1 MDVMFIILLGVLGLI
16 LLTMILGSFFTVET
30 AQVAVITRF
39 GKFLRVADPGLNWKF
54 PYIDTVAGVVSLRV
68 NQISLTMETKTK
80 DNVFVTIPISVQ
92 NRVRPEKV
100 FDAYYKLSDP
110 TAQIKSYVEQ
120 VILGHVP
127 GMTLD
132 EVFASQ
138 SSIAAA
144 VKQELDAD
152 MATFGFEIVNVLVT
166 DIVPD
171 QKVKSAMNDINAA
184 QREQVA
190 ANARGEAEKI
200 LVVKKAEAESESKA
214 LQGQGIANQRKA
226 IIEGLQS
233 STVAGSNWV
242 FPANVTVALN
252 APLGQVSGV
261 TVDSHGNVYLADLG
275 NARIFAVSPTGG
287 IRIVAGNGTP
297 GFSGDGG
304 PATAAS
310 LSSPYGMAVDALG
323 NLFIADWGNA
333 RIRKVT
339 PSGVITTVAGGGTA
353 DPSRLR
359 MSPTSRPVP
368 TSKTQRVAWLPAFCM
383 PQEHFAGIANSQP
396 GNTTPGAHRF
406 WDDGGARAC
415 VRAREPAFRWRD

>member
-1 MDVMFIILLGVLGLI
+1 MDVLLWIFLAIVAVILLSL
-16 LLTMILGSFFTVET
+16 ILGSFFTVNT

-39 GKFLRVADPGLNWKF
+39 GKFLRVADPGLNWKT
-54 PYIDTVAGVVSLRV
+54 PYFDSVAGLVSLRV
-68 NQISLTMETKTK
+68 NQITLTMETKTK

-100 FDAYYKLSDP
+100 YDAYYKLSDP
-110 TAQIKSYVEQ
+110 VAQIKSYVEQ

-152 MATFGFEIVNVLVT
+152 MATFGYEIVNVLVT

-200 LVVKKAEAESESKA
+200 LVVKKAEAEAESKA

-226 IIEGLQS
+226 IIEGLQVSIEQFQKVVDGAS
-233 STVAGSNWV
+233 SRDVMQLVMVTQYFDTLKSIGESDRTNTL
-242 FPANVTVALN
+242 FLSHSPASVKEVSDQIMESI
-252 APLGQVSGV
+252 LGAQK
-261 TVDSHGNVYLADLG
+261 A
-275 NARIFAVSPTGG
+275 
-287 IRIVAGNGTP
+287 NG
-297 GFSGDGG
+297 
-304 PATAAS
+304 
-310 LSSPYGMAVDALG
+310 
-323 NLFIADWGNA
+323 
-333 RIRKVT
+333 
-339 PSGVITTVAGGGTA
+339 
-353 DPSRLR
+353 
-359 MSPTSRPVP
+359 
-368 TSKTQRVAWLPAFCM
+368 
-383 PQEHFAGIANSQP
+383 
-396 GNTTPGAHRF
+396 
-406 WDDGGARAC
+406 
-415 VRAREPAFRWRD
+415 

>member
-1 MDVMFIILLGVLGLI
+1 MDP
-16 LLTMILGSFFTVET
+16 MILIPVGAAALVVLIIFLSSFFTVNT
-30 AQVAVITRF
+30 AEVAVITHF
-39 GKFLRVADPGLNWKF
+39 GEFKRIATPGLNWKLPF
-54 PYIDTVAGVVSLRV
+54 FDAVAGVVSLRV
-68 NQISLTMETKTK
+68 SQISLTMETKTK

-100 FDAYYKLSDP
+100 YDAFYKLSDP

-200 LVVKKAEAESESKA
+200 LVVKKAEAEAESKA

-226 IIEGLQS
+226 IIEGLQVSIEQFQKVVDGAS
-233 STVAGSNWV
+233 SKDVMQLVMVTQYFDTLKSIGESDKTNTLFLSHSPGSVKEVSEQILDSMVVAQR
-242 FPANVTVALN
+242 AN
-252 APLGQVSGV
+252 G
-261 TVDSHGNVYLADLG
+261 
-275 NARIFAVSPTGG
+275 
-287 IRIVAGNGTP
+287 
-297 GFSGDGG
+297 
-304 PATAAS
+304 
-310 LSSPYGMAVDALG
+310 
-323 NLFIADWGNA
+323 
-333 RIRKVT
+333 
-339 PSGVITTVAGGGTA
+339 
-353 DPSRLR
+353 
-359 MSPTSRPVP
+359 
-368 TSKTQRVAWLPAFCM
+368 
-383 PQEHFAGIANSQP
+383 
-396 GNTTPGAHRF
+396 
-406 WDDGGARAC
+406 
-415 VRAREPAFRWRD
+415 

>member
-1 MDVMFIILLGVLGLI
+1 MDSTYMILLGAAALIVLIFVLS
-16 LLTMILGSFFTVET
+16 TVFGSFFTVNT
-30 AQVAVITRF
+30 AEVAVITRF

-54 PYIDTVAGVVSLRV
+54 PYVDTVSGTVSLRV

-100 FDAYYKLSDP
+100 YDAFYKLSDP

-166 DIVPD
+166 DIIPD

-200 LVVKKAEAESESKA
+200 LVVKKAEAEAESKA

-226 IIEGLQS
+226 IIEGLQVSIEQFQKVVDGAS
-233 STVAGSNWV
+233 SRDVMQLV
-242 FPANVTVALN
+242 MVTQYFDTLKSIGESDKTN
-252 APLGQVSGV
+252 TLF
-261 TVDSHGNVYLADLG
+261 LA
-275 NARIFAVSPTGG
+275 
-287 IRIVAGNGTP
+287 
-297 GFSGDGG
+297 
-304 PATAAS
+304 
-310 LSSPYGMAVDALG
+310 
-323 NLFIADWGNA
+323 
-333 RIRKVT
+333 
-339 PSGVITTVAGGGTA
+339 
-353 DPSRLR
+353 
-359 MSPTSRPVP
+359 
-368 TSKTQRVAWLPAFCM
+368 
-383 PQEHFAGIANSQP
+383 H
-396 GNTTPGAHRF
+396 TPGAVKDVSEQILDSMLVAGRSK
-406 WDDGGARAC
+406 
-415 VRAREPAFRWRD
+415 E

>member
-1 MDVMFIILLGVLGLI
+1 MDPMFLILVGVLALIVLIILLS
-16 LLTMILGSFFTVET
+16 SFFTVNT
-30 AQVAVITRF
+30 AEVAIITRF
-39 GKFLRVADPGLNWKF
+39 GTFLRVADPGLNWKRPF
-54 PYIDTVAGVVSLRV
+54 FDSVAGIVSLRV

-100 FDAYYKLSDP
+100 YDAYYKLSDP

-200 LVVKKAEAESESKA
+200 LVVKKAEAEAESKA

-226 IIEGLQS
+226 IIEGLQVSIEQFQKVVDGAS
-233 STVAGSNWV
+233 SKDVMQLV
-242 FPANVTVALN
+242 MVTQYFDTLKSIGESDKTN
-252 APLGQVSGV
+252 TLFL
-261 TVDSHGNVYLADLG
+261 SH
-275 NARIFAVSPTGG
+275 S
-287 IRIVAGNGTP
+287 
-297 GFSGDGG
+297 
-304 PATAAS
+304 
-310 LSSPYGMAVDALG
+310 
-323 NLFIADWGNA
+323 
-333 RIRKVT
+333 
-339 PSGVITTVAGGGTA
+339 
-353 DPSRLR
+353 
-359 MSPTSRPVP
+359 
-368 TSKTQRVAWLPAFCM
+368 
-383 PQEHFAGIANSQP
+383 
-396 GNTTPGAHRF
+396 PGAVKEVSEQIL
-406 WDDGGARAC
+406 DSMLTAQRANN
-415 VRAREPAFRWRD
+415 